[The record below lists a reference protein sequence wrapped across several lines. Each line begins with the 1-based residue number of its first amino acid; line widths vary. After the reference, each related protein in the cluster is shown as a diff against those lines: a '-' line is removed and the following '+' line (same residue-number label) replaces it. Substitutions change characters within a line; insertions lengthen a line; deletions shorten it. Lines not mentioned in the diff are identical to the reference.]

1 MIGPPTLEILAEL
14 FIIPMRN
21 KFRLLYDPS
30 PAPSRDPGAGSLCP
44 YRLLDPSGQ
53 EVVCCNQFLEA
64 QCLRGLSLCSLRIY
78 GYDLLNFARWSWR
91 RRRKLSSLDEHAL
104 LDYVR
109 FQLQSS
115 PRPAASTVNHRLT
128 VVRCLYRFHSGGNLP
143 GGPQSVQS
151 SYKTRSPLG
160 YGRPGR
166 RAATLRLKQPRRII
180 LPLTPEQVARFWH
193 SFRTFRDLSLIA
205 LMLLDGLRSAE
216 VRRIQLHDVDL
227 LAGQLRVCGKG
238 RKERIVPLP
247 SEALHA
253 LQCYLHI
260 ERPSTAY
267 RQLFVSL
274 KGPHRGQ
281 PLTEAGLRSLFRHH
295 RRKSQVLVAN
305 PHRFRHT
312 FGSDMVSAGVSLP
325 ALMHLMG
332 HASIHTTMLYVELSP
347 QEVWRQYQL
356 AVNKRARLHSS
367 I

>member
-1 MIGPPTLEILAEL
+1 MAEAL
-14 FIIPMRN
+14 VIPMAN
-21 KFRLLYDPS
+21 KFHLVRDLS
-30 PAPSRDPGAGSLCP
+30 PASHCP
-44 YRLLDPSGQ
+44 YRLLDPSGKD
-53 EVVCCNQFLEA
+53 VVSVNQFLEA

-78 GYDLLNFARWSWR
+78 AYDLLNFARWWLR
-91 RRRKLSSLDEHAL
+91 QGWQLSGLNEHAL

-109 FQLQSS
+109 FQLDNS
-115 PRPAASTVNHRLT
+115 PRPSASTINHRLT
-128 VVRCLYRFHSGGNLP
+128 VVRCLYRFHFGHNLP
-143 GGPQSVQS
+143 GGPQCVQS

-160 YGRPGR
+160 YGKPGR
-166 RAATLRLKQPRRII
+166 HATTLRLKQPRRII
-180 LPLTPEQVARFWH
+180 LPLTPEQVASFWH

-227 LAGQLRVCGKG
+227 LSGQLRVCGKG

-247 SEALHA
+247 PDA
-253 LQCYLHI
+253 LQALQWYLHM
-260 ERPSTAY
+260 ERPQTAHHH
-267 RQLFVSL
+267 LFVSL
-274 KGPHRGQ
+274 KGPRRGQ

-295 RRKSQVLVAN
+295 RRKSQVPSAN

-347 QEVWRQYQL
+347 QEIWRQYQL
-356 AVNKRARLHSS
+356 AVLKRAPLAAC
-367 I
+367 IQP